1 MIIESMKKMKKCR
14 CKALKVPEMQRMCN
28 AVRMSRELE
37 ERELIEKAKQGDK
50 SALLALYEQY
60 LPFFKKLCR
69 NRADY
74 SNVLDC
80 DDLLQECFLAL
91 KLALKSYTFE
101 HGTAFVTYLYTCT
114 KRHLQKVMTSFSPL
128 SRFQVSMI
136 LKIKQFRED
145 YEKWYGKLPEDGLI
159 MHEFCISSDC
169 LRELDTLRD
178 LKAVSL
184 DGPVGENGDCTLADL
199 LPSETDL
206 EERTV
211 KRLSIVQLWEFLGSC
226 LLPEELK
233 IIELLYLERQTFKSV
248 AEMTGKT
255 EAEIQTIQTRSLK
268 KLRKKEK
275 LKDYLQ

>member
-1 MIIESMKKMKKCR
+1 MIIKSMKKMKNCR

-60 LPFFKKLCR
+60 LPLFKKLCR

-74 SNVLDC
+74 SNILDC
-80 DDLLQECFLAL
+80 NDLLQECFLAL
-91 KLALKSYTFE
+91 KLALKNYTFE
-101 HGTAFVTYLYTCT
+101 HGTAFVTYLYTCVR
-114 KRHLQKVMTSFSPL
+114 RHLRKIVTNCSFL
-128 SRFQVSMI
+128 SSYQVNMI

-145 YEKWYGKLPEDGLI
+145 YEQQHGKLPEDGLI
-159 MHEFCISSDC
+159 MHEFCISADC
-169 LRELDTLRD
+169 LRELDILRD

-184 DGPVGENGDCTLADL
+184 DSPVGENGDCTLADL

-211 KRLSIVQLWEFLGSC
+211 KKLSIVQLWEFLESC
-226 LLPEELK
+226 LLPEEMK
-233 IIELLYLERQTFKSV
+233 IIELLYLERQTFKKV

-255 EAEIQTIQTRSLK
+255 EAEIQTIQKRSLK

>member
-1 MIIESMKKMKKCR
+1 MKNCR

-145 YEKWYGKLPEDGLI
+145 YEKRHGKMPENGLI
-159 MHEFCISSDC
+159 MHELCISSDC
-169 LRELDTLRD
+169 LRELDILRD

-184 DGPVGENGDCTLADL
+184 DSPVGKNGDCTLADL

-211 KRLSIVQLWEFLGSC
+211 KRLSIVQLWEFLESC

-233 IIELLYLERQTFKSV
+233 IIKMIYLDRLTFKEIS
-248 AEMTGKT
+248 EITGRSET
-255 EAEIQTIQTRSLK
+255 NVRTVQERSLK
-268 KLRKKEK
+268 KLRMRQK
-275 LKDYLQ
+275 LKDIL

>member
-1 MIIESMKKMKKCR
+1 MSEAEMILL
-14 CKALKVPEMQRMCN
+14 AQ
-28 AVRMSRELE
+28 
-37 ERELIEKAKQGDK
+37 QGDEE
-50 SALLALYEQY
+50 ALLCLYRKY
-60 LPFFKKLCR
+60 LPLFKKLCR

-74 SNVLDC
+74 SNILDC

-91 KLALKSYTFE
+91 KLALKNYTFE

-145 YEKWYGKLPEDGLI
+145 YERRYGKLPEDGLI

-169 LRELDTLRD
+169 LRELDILRD
-178 LKAVSL
+178 LKAV
-184 DGPVGENGDCTLADL
+184 ADL

-206 EERTV
+206 EERTI
-211 KRLSIVQLWEFLGSC
+211 KKLSIVQLWGFLESC

-233 IIELLYLERQTFKSV
+233 IIELLYLERQTFKNV

-255 EAEIQTIQTRSLK
+255 EAEIQTIQKRSLK

>member
-1 MIIESMKKMKKCR
+1 MSEAEMILL
-14 CKALKVPEMQRMCN
+14 AQ
-28 AVRMSRELE
+28 
-37 ERELIEKAKQGDK
+37 QGDEE
-50 SALLALYEQY
+50 ALLCLYRKY
-60 LPFFKKLCR
+60 LPLFKKLCR

-74 SNVLDC
+74 SNILDC

-91 KLALKSYTFE
+91 KLALKNYTFE
-101 HGTAFVTYLYTCT
+101 HGTAFVTYLYTCV
-114 KRHLQKVMTSFSPL
+114 KRHLRKTITNCSFL
-128 SRFQVSMI
+128 SSYQVSMI

-145 YEKWYGKLPEDGLI
+145 YERRYGKLPEDGLI
-159 MHEFCISSDC
+159 MHEFCVSADC
-169 LRELDTLRD
+169 LRELDVLRD

-184 DGPVGENGDCTLADL
+184 DSPIGENGDCTLADL

-211 KRLSIVQLWEFLGSC
+211 KKLSIVQLWDFLESC

-233 IIELLYLERQTFKSV
+233 IIKLLYLEKQTFKNV

-255 EAEIQTIQTRSLK
+255 EAEIQTIQKRSLK

>member
-1 MIIESMKKMKKCR
+1 
-14 CKALKVPEMQRMCN
+14 
-28 AVRMSRELE
+28 
-37 ERELIEKAKQGDK
+37 
-50 SALLALYEQY
+50 
-60 LPFFKKLCR
+60 
-69 NRADY
+69 
-74 SNVLDC
+74 
-80 DDLLQECFLAL
+80 
-91 KLALKSYTFE
+91 
-101 HGTAFVTYLYTCT
+101 
-114 KRHLQKVMTSFSPL
+114 MTSFSPL

-145 YEKWYGKLPEDGLI
+145 YERRHGKLPEDGLI
-159 MHEFCISSDC
+159 MHEFCVSADC
-169 LRELDTLRD
+169 LRELDVLRD

-184 DGPVGENGDCTLADL
+184 DAPQGENGDCTLADL

-211 KRLSIVQLWEFLGSC
+211 KKLSIVQLWEFLESC

-233 IIELLYLERQTFKSV
+233 IIELLYLEKQTFKNV

-268 KLRKKEK
+268 KLRMKKK

>member
-1 MIIESMKKMKKCR
+1 MSEAEMILL
-14 CKALKVPEMQRMCN
+14 AQ
-28 AVRMSRELE
+28 
-37 ERELIEKAKQGDK
+37 QGDEE
-50 SALLALYEQY
+50 ALLCLYRKY
-60 LPFFKKLCR
+60 LPLFKKLCR

-74 SNVLDC
+74 SNILDC

-91 KLALKSYTFE
+91 KLALKNYTFE

-145 YEKWYGKLPEDGLI
+145 YERRYGKLPEDGLI
-159 MHEFCISSDC
+159 MHEFCVSADC
-169 LRELDTLRD
+169 LRELDVLRD

-184 DGPVGENGDCTLADL
+184 DSSIGENGDCTLADL

-211 KRLSIVQLWEFLGSC
+211 KKLSIVQLWEFLESC
-226 LLPEELK
+226 LLPEEMK
-233 IIELLYLERQTFKSV
+233 IIELLYLERQTFKKV

-255 EAEIQTIQTRSLK
+255 EAEIQTIQKRSLK